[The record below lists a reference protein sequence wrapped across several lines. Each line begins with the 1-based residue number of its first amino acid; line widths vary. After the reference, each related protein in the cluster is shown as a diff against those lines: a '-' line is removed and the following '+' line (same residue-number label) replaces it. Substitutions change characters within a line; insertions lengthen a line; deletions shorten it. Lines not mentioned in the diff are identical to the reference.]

1 MPHILIKVVTGQ
13 TDEQKRRLTEAI
25 TRDVIDIFNTKD
37 EAVTVAIEEVE
48 KSDWTEKVYVPDI
61 QNKWDTL
68 YKRPGYDPFAK

>member
-1 MPHILIKVVTGQ
+1 MPHILIKVVTGK